1 MQTKTLGI
9 ILIII
14 GIMMVVYTGF
24 HYVTTENVVDLGP
37 IEINKEKN
45 HFVQWSPFIGISL
58 LIGGIV
64 LMFFNKKGSN

>member
-1 MQTKTLGI
+1 MKTNTFGI
-9 ILIII
+9 ILMAV
-14 GIMMVVYTGF
+14 GILMVVYTGF

-45 HFVQWSPFIGISL
+45 HFVRWSPFIGIAL

-64 LMFFNKKGSN
+64 LMFLNKKSSK